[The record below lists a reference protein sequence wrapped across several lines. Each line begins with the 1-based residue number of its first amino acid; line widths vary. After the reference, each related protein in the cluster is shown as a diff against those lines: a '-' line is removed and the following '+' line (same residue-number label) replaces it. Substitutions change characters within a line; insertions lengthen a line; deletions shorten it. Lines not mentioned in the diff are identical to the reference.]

1 MGPDPIQY
9 AASQPR
15 ITGVAGTDLLIVSK
29 QKENDKEALSV
40 RWNSSQY
47 LGHVCVFFNW
57 V

>member
-15 ITGVAGTDLLIVSK
+15 ITGVAGTDLLIVSN
-29 QKENDKEALSV
+29 QKENDKELLV
-40 RWNSSQY
+40 RWKSYQY